1 MEMMSLMRIT
11 IWLTV
16 IVALLVL
23 VGVLLV
29 GQAVLQ
35 PNLPLITAAGFSLD
49 TITPNADGDTDV
61 AEFSYTLSRNA
72 KISLLLQN
80 ESGAQFYFRQG
91 EDRIAD
97 TYHVLFSGVVDGYA
111 LPDEQISGTVLR
123 RLIPDG
129 LYSWTLQA
137 LGESGEADERAGT
150 LVVEQGDS
158 PLPELVNFS
167 ISPDVFTPN
176 QDGIDDRT
184 QMNVYLPKEADL
196 TLYLQGPDGQQIFI
210 PETNSDR
217 EIGEEGR
224 HYFDYDGGID
234 LGVEPPPDGTYTVIA
249 EAEDLEGQIVQQTA
263 SLTIQ
268 TGGDPQAEIAPQPI
282 GVDVVFDVQPYD
294 ERYFTD
300 KDQVGELISPPDE
313 VQDLGFQSV
322 TMQLGDMLV
331 FKLTVD
337 NYGSVPIRTSGP
349 WPGTVYQQDQ
359 VWGAMGVYE
368 ESGSWRV
375 GIQCSTNS
383 TSWPWRWA
391 VGSPDTLLSEEDS
404 SGNTYYYLPA
414 ETSSVVWGAVRMT
427 ELVEARNPQQC
438 WAGLIHEDVE
448 VSVRNS
454 RVGARDIT
462 LIDPSAVSGG

>member
-1 MEMMSLMRIT
+1 MRIT

-16 IVALLVL
+16 IVALVVLIGVL
-23 VGVLLV
+23 VV

-35 PNLPLITAAGFSLD
+35 PNLPLITEAGFSSD
-49 TITPNADGDTDV
+49 TITPNADGDSDV
-61 AEFSYTLSRNA
+61 AEFSYSLSRNA

-80 ESGAQFYFRQG
+80 ESGAQFYFRQD

-97 TYHVLFSGVVDGYA
+97 TYRVLFSGVVDGYS
-111 LPDEQISGTVLR
+111 LPDEQISGNVLR

-129 LYSWTLQA
+129 LYSWSLQA
-137 LGESGEADERAGT
+137 VDESGETDERSGT
-150 LVVEQGDS
+150 LLVEQGDS

-176 QDGIDDRT
+176 QDGIHDRT
-184 QMNVYLPKEADL
+184 QMNVYLPKAANL

-210 PETNSDR
+210 PETNSGR
-217 EIGEEGR
+217 ELGESGR

-234 LGVEPPPDGTYTVIA
+234 LGVEPPPDGVYTVIA
-249 EAEDLEGQIVQQTA
+249 EAQDLEGQVVQQTA

-268 TGGDPQAEIAPQPI
+268 SGGDPLAEIAPQPI
-282 GVDVVFDVQPYD
+282 GVDVLFDVQSYD
-294 ERYFTD
+294 ERYFMGTD
-300 KDQVGELISPPDE
+300 SNGELIAPPDE
-313 VQDLGFQSV
+313 VEDLGFQSI

-359 VWGAMGVYE
+359 VWGAMGIYE
-368 ESGSWRV
+368 QSGSWRV

-391 VGSPDTLLSEEDS
+391 IGSPDTLITEEAAD
-404 SGNTYYYLPA
+404 GNTYYYLAA
-414 ETSSVVWGAVRMT
+414 ETTSVVWGAVRMT
-427 ELVEARNPQQC
+427 DLVKARNPQQC